1 MNRTPIHR
9 DEPKCSASIHLQAAP
24 GNPELPGYALISG
37 TYDAENIDENT
48 RIFIE
53 TEGMLYEACPVGSA
67 LEERQTDAC
76 FTAYLPEDILKGRDF
91 SVILCRDGKF
101 YRNSCET
108 IWE

>member
-1 MNRTPIHR
+1 MQT
-9 DEPKCSASIHLQAAP
+9 KSSGCSTLSGWFRPAR
-24 GNPELPGYALISG
+24 ALV
-37 TYDAENIDENT
+37 
-48 RIFIE
+48 E